1 MKIFRKFALLHF
13 LNYLKLLRRK
23 EMKEERQLQE
33 FEFLTRRES
42 ARFLRISIASFD
54 KIKDIACIRY
64 GKSKRFSIEELRRYA
79 LRHTEGGQ
87 K

>member
-1 MKIFRKFALLHF
+1 
-13 LNYLKLLRRK
+13 
-23 EMKEERQLQE
+23 MKEEKHFLE
-33 FEFLTRRES
+33 FEFLTRKES

-64 GKSKRFSIEELRRYA
+64 GKSKRFAVEELRRYA
-79 LRHTEGGQ
+79 LSHTEGGQ

>member
-1 MKIFRKFALLHF
+1 MTEKEKI
-13 LNYLKLLRRK
+13 
-23 EMKEERQLQE
+23 QE
-33 FEFLTRRES
+33 FEFLTRKES

-64 GKSKRFSIEELRRYA
+64 GKSKRFSVEELRKYA

-87 K
+87 NGKEKIK